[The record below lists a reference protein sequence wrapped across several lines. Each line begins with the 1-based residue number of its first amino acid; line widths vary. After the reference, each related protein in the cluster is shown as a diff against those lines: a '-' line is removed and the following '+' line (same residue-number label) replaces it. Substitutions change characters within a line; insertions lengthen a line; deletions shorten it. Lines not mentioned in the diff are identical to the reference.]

1 MHALGIDTSCYTTS
15 VAIVNEKFEV
25 VTQARRLL
33 KVKAGKRGLSQSEML
48 YQHVRNLPELI
59 MQLRQEYAGKIDV
72 IGVSAVPRRRE
83 DSYMPAFLAG
93 LGTAHSLASVLRVP
107 LYRFSH
113 QETHVFAAIRDYPE
127 LWQEPLYMLHLSG
140 GTTDWLEVKWQTEG
154 LAIAELATSDDISAG
169 QLIDRI
175 GVMLGL
181 PFPAGPS
188 LERLAQQGK
197 LSYRLSLPRRLDSL
211 SFAGAETQ
219 LRKVYEKGDLS
230 KQDLAVSVFD
240 YICRILAR
248 TAKRLNFE
256 QGRPFIAVGGV
267 FANMYLRNEFSEILR
282 NLHLQPF
289 LAAPEYS
296 SDNATGNAFAA
307 VRYQLCAFKQ

>member
-1 MHALGIDTSCYTTS
+1 
-15 VAIVNEKFEV
+15 
-25 VTQARRLL
+25 
-33 KVKAGKRGLSQSEML
+33 
-48 YQHVRNLPELI
+48 
-59 MQLRQEYAGKIDV
+59 
-72 IGVSAVPRRRE
+72 
-83 DSYMPAFLAG
+83 
-93 LGTAHSLASVLRVP
+93 
-107 LYRFSH
+107 
-113 QETHVFAAIRDYPE
+113 
-127 LWQEPLYMLHLSG
+127 MLHLSG

-154 LAIAELATSDDISAG
+154 LAIDELATSDDISAG

-219 LRKVYEKGDLS
+219 LRKVYEKGNLS

-240 YICRILAR
+240 YICRILVR

-282 NLHLQPF
+282 NIHLRPF